1 MACSPDGY
9 AYGFAGC
16 CRCECAVN
24 LASQPAGWSVRYLNA
39 DLYFFFC
46 PRCSAHLCNAG
57 TGVQE
62 QAVSRAI
69 EKAWIALP
77 RRTHLAVTT
86 SIAIR
91 AHGGDL
97 VKACEIGV
105 DMPRPLHDAI
115 VSGDAEATFLAFDW
129 EA

>member
-1 MACSPDGY
+1 MACSPNDYPYGY
-9 AYGFAGC
+9 AGC
-16 CRCECAVN
+16 CRCECAVD
-24 LASQPAGWSVRYLNA
+24 LASQPACWSVRYCNI

-46 PRCSAHLCNAG
+46 PRCSEHLCNAG
-57 TGVQE
+57 TGAQE

-69 EKAWIALP
+69 EKARGALP
-77 RRTHLAVTT
+77 RRTHLAATT

-115 VSGDAEATFLAFDW
+115 VSGDAEATFLPFDW

>member
-1 MACSPDGY
+1 MTCTPNDY
-9 AYGFAGC
+9 PYGFAGC
-16 CRCECAVN
+16 CRCECAVD
-24 LASQPAGWSVRYLNA
+24 LASHPACLSAQHGTVH
-39 DLYFFFC
+39 LYFFFC
-46 PRCSAHLCNAG
+46 PKCAAHLYKVGITA
-57 TGVQE
+57 QE

-69 EKAWIALP
+69 EKALMAAP

-86 SIAIR
+86 SLVLR

-97 VKACEIGV
+97 AKAFEIGV

-115 VSGDAEATFLAFDW
+115 VSGDAEAAFLPFGL